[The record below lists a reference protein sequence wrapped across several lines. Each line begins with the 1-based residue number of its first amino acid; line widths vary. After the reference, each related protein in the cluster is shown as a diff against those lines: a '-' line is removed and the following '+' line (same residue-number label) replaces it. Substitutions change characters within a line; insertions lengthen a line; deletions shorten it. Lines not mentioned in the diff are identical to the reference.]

1 MQAKITARAIKSLA
15 VETKPYEVVDTELKG
30 FLLRVQPSGRMT
42 FYYSYRNEAKKRKR
56 IKIGQLG
63 PGLSLA
69 QARDEAIR
77 IAGEVNQGKD
87 VQGEKQSRRQAA
99 MDTLEKTLSRFI
111 EQAYEPWAT
120 SNLKSAKSSIDR
132 VKYSFPLLLN
142 IPMIEV
148 TVSQLERWRTDKLN
162 EGLKPSTINRCVN
175 SLRAVLTKAV
185 EWEVIEE
192 HPLRKLK
199 ALPLASTPKVRYLSE
214 SEERRLLDALLQR
227 DDELK
232 EARSRG
238 NEHRRQ
244 RCKELMPELSKYAY
258 GDRMTPLVLLSLKT
272 GMRRGELFDLEWHS
286 INLEQKIVTVVAET
300 AKSKKSRHIPLS
312 PTAIEALR
320 NWQKQAPSL
329 SGRVFPSGSGGRLD
343 NVRKSWASILDLAEI
358 TDFRWHDMRHDFA
371 SKLVMKGVPLN
382 TVRELC
388 GHADLNTTLRYAH
401 LAPDHKA
408 DAIALIG

>member
-15 VETKPYEVVDTELKG
+15 IETKPYEVVDTELKG

-63 PGLSLA
+63 PSLSLA
-69 QARDEAIR
+69 QARDEAII
-77 IAGEVNQGKD
+77 IAGEVSQGKD

-99 MDTLEKTLSRFI
+99 VDTLEKTLERFI
-111 EQAYEPWAT
+111 DQAYEPWAA

-142 IPMIEV
+142 IPMIEI
-148 TVSQLERWRTDKLN
+148 TVSLLERWRTDKLN
-162 EGLKPSTINRCVN
+162 ESLKPSTINRCVN

-214 SEERRLLDALLQR
+214 EEEKRLSDALLQR

-232 EARSRG
+232 AARSRG
-238 NEHRRQ
+238 NEHRKKRG
-244 RCKELMPELSKYAY
+244 KGLMQELSNFAY
-258 GDRMTPLVLLSLKT
+258 GDRMTALVTLSLKT

-286 INLEQKIVTVVAET
+286 INFEQKIITVVAET

-320 NWQKQAPSL
+320 NWQKQAPSM
-329 SGRVFPSGSGGRLD
+329 SGRVFPSDSGGRLD

-358 TDFRWHDMRHDFA
+358 ADFRWHDMRHDFA
-371 SKLVMKGVPLN
+371 SKLVMRGVPLN